1 MISTVNDLL
10 DSLQSGKFITANFR
24 GFNQALTPKM
34 DTKNKKI
41 MIADDD
47 PGIVDAVEM
56 LLEFEGYEVTSTVDG
71 TTVLDM
77 KDELPDLLLL
87 DIWMSGEDGRD
98 ICRKL
103 KQDELTKDIPV
114 IMISASRDIRD
125 SAMMAGADDFLAKP
139 FDMDD
144 LLKKVA
150 YFVQKT

>member
-1 MISTVNDLL
+1 M

-47 PGIVDAVEM
+47 PGIVDAIEM
-56 LLEFEGYEVTSTVDG
+56 LLEFEGYKVTATRDG
-71 TTVLDM
+71 AAVLGM
-77 KDELPDLLLL
+77 EEELPDLLLL

-98 ICRKL
+98 ICKRFKEG
-103 KQDELTKDIPV
+103 ELTKNIPV
-114 IMISASRDIRD
+114 IMISASRDVRE
-125 SAMMAGADDFLAKP
+125 SAIIAGADDFLAKP
-139 FDMDD
+139 FEMDE

-150 YFVQKT
+150 HFTQKQSI